1 MEKLKVVNNTILN
14 MGENDEILAVAYI
27 IPFTNK
33 DLMNYVDNLIK
44 EEIKAIRCFD
54 CGDEDITDEEI
65 LEEFSSQFEEFYSFK
80 EKYSNM
86 DNVVYLDLI
95 ENKGIKKGS
104 ALKILDYLKETY
116 NGILLFSVE
125 DAIDY
130 WKKNGFTNVLADSY
144 YFYN

>member
-54 CGDEDITDEEI
+54 CGDEDVSDEEI
-65 LEEFSSQFEEFYSFK
+65 LKEFSSQFEEFYSFK

-95 ENKGIKKGS
+95 ENKGVKKGS
-104 ALKILDYLKETY
+104 ALKILNYLKETY

-130 WKKNGFTNVLADSY
+130 WKNNGFISVLADSY

>member
-1 MEKLKVVNNTILN
+1 MGKLKIVNNTILN
-14 MGENDEILAVAYI
+14 MSENDEILAVAYI

-44 EEIKAIRCFD
+44 EEIEAVRCFD
-54 CGDEDITDEEI
+54 CGDEDITDNEI
-65 LEEFSSQFEEFYSFK
+65 LEEFSSQFEGFYAFK
-80 EKYSNM
+80 EKYSNI

-104 ALKILDYLKETY
+104 ALKILNYLKENY
-116 NGILLFSVE
+116 NGILLYSIE
-125 DAIDY
+125 DAIEY
-130 WKKNGFTNVLADSY
+130 WENNGFVNMLTDSH